1 MGVASA
7 AGKNWVKYAIGFV
20 VCFAIRLV
28 PFRPPNV
35 EPVMT
40 ATMPETLK
48 KSLLVVFPVFLFR

>member
-40 ATMPETLK
+40 ATMPFSK
-48 KSLLVVFPVFLFR
+48 RFGWISMNVRR